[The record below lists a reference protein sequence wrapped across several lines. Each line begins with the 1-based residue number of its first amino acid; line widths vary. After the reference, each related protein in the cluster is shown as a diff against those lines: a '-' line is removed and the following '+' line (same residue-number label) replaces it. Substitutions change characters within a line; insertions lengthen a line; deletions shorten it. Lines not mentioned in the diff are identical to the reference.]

1 MKKIF
6 TLLAVS
12 TIAANFFGQVI
23 TQSGSQTVSP
33 TGSVA
38 CGSQANG
45 YTADNS
51 YIRVFKLS
59 DYGITSDYK
68 ITNVSFGVQTANS
81 SFPVEVNVYNWT
93 GGTFPTGTAALLG
106 TANVNVAT
114 ANQGTVV
121 NTGTNLTTTV
131 TAGSTF
137 VVEVYHDGDV
147 TPPQSFY
154 MGTNNA
160 AQTGP
165 SYIVSETC
173 NILTPTATGTG
184 GLAAFATAKWVMSIT
199 GVNPT
204 LGTTDVINSRQLQV
218 YPNPVKDVLNFK
230 LSEGLKVESV
240 EIFDLTGKQINVKNS
255 KFVSSVNVSNLAKGN
270 YVLRVKANDGK
281 VHIQKIIKD

>member
-6 TLLAVS
+6 TFLAVS

-106 TANVNVAT
+106 TANVNVGT

-137 VVEVYHDGDV
+137 VVEVYHDGNV

-184 GLAAFATAKWVMSIT
+184 GLAAFATAKWVMSVT

-240 EIFDLTGKQINVKNS
+240 EIYDLTGKQINVKNS